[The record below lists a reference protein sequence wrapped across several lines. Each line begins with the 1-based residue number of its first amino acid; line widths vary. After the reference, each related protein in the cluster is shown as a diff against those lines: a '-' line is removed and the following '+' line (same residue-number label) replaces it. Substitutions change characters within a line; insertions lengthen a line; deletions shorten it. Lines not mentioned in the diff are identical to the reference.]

1 MLWTQMD
8 SNKVLILKYYTTI
21 KMEKKS
27 LVNITKKPINMCLF
41 IHENIRICKAR
52 RNEYLTCPV
61 KQLHEIFRLDIKE
74 NLHIIFI

>member
-1 MLWTQMD
+1 MD

-21 KMEKKS
+21 KMKKIFS
-27 LVNITKKPINMCLF
+27 KHNKKNPINMCLF
-41 IHENIRICKAR
+41 IHENIRIFRAR
-52 RNEYLTCPV
+52 RNEYLTYPV